1 MDSGV
6 GWSWFQIPDLLF
18 VNWVILITF
27 LDLPKP
33 QFAYQLHGAA
43 HRTCLMWIL
52 HEKRC
57 DMCVCVCVRAPVRIY
72 PGCGGTALRG
82 TAMHA
87 PGSRR
92 QL

>member
-43 HRTCLMWIL
+43 HRTCLV
-52 HEKRC
+52 
-57 DMCVCVCVRAPVRIY
+57 DFA
-72 PGCGGTALRG
+72 
-82 TAMHA
+82 
-87 PGSRR
+87 
-92 QL
+92 